1 MVKKKKSFWQILLL
15 CDKKKGPA
23 TRTNSKNEPL
33 APKHE
38 EKLFEVAILR
48 H

>member
-1 MVKKKKSFWQILLL
+1 MVKDFFSFWQILLL
-15 CDKKKGPA
+15 RDKKKGPA